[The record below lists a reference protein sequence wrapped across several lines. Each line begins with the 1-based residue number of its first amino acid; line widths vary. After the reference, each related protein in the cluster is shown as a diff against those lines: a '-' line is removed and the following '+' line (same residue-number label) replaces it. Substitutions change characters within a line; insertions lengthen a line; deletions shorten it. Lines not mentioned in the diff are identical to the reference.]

1 MKCNVC
7 NKNLYKVAK
16 NICKL
21 CNTDIVECCNTC
33 YDKFH
38 TQTHTHLKGVCSSCL
53 YINDIDDL
61 DVYDEVEYVNVF
73 RYYCNPRNKHYVND
87 IREIQKKYEEYLYEQ
102 KNKTEIHILQL
113 TNTIQEFKDN
123 GDIAYFALEQYLYHA
138 TYQLRELKTE
148 LSELFD

>member
-1 MKCNVC
+1 
-7 NKNLYKVAK
+7 
-16 NICKL
+16 
-21 CNTDIVECCNTC
+21 
-33 YDKFH
+33 
-38 TQTHTHLKGVCSSCL
+38 LKSVCSSCL

-61 DVYDEVEYVNVF
+61 QVFDEVECVNVF

-102 KNKTEIHILQL
+102 INKTEIHILQY
-113 TNTIQEFKDN
+113 TNTIQDN